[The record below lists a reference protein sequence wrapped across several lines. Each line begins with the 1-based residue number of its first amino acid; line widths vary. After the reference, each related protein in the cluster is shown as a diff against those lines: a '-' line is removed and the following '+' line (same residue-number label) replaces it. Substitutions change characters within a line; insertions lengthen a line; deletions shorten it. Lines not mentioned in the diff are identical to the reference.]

1 MGPSRSEQMHLDR
14 MNRRAPRFFAASVP
28 LVALLAWKNGTGLL
42 PATELTVAL
51 AAVSWLV
58 TRSKVGPRAVSVVHG
73 VAAMGL
79 AALLAHFGRGP
90 LAPDMDVA
98 FFVLLPVLVVFVN
111 PLVIVVAAIAAAASG
126 LLHGVHLG
134 FLALETVACSFVA
147 RSFFDNL
154 AGLEKTVRTRTVEIE
169 RKTRDLE
176 LFLETVDQGFVTLTA
191 SGAIVASSAA
201 FARTFEGDRTDTFF
215 ERLERKDPTFAES
228 SRAAW
233 EQVEDGVLPAPMALA
248 QMPARLVSGERVFSF
263 QYRAVPTSD
272 AKLFVAV
279 VSDITSELA
288 RETAEMEKR
297 EGVLLVQRALAP
309 GERATVTSFLAE
321 GRRIV
326 EQLGTSDD
334 AALLL
339 RAVHTL
345 KGNAAVL
352 GIASVADAC
361 HTLETRLSSRPE
373 AARSFAGLDALPVI
387 ARFRALEA
395 IARPL
400 LDAERARSGLRDD
413 ELARLELLA
422 RHGTDR
428 AARSAVL
435 AALAELRLEP
445 VQAQLDHLGE
455 HARDLA
461 ARLGRAPLAVT
472 VEAHDARMNA
482 HDSGTFWSA
491 FVHLVHNAVDH
502 GIETVSERQAFGKDP
517 TAQLHLRAGEER
529 GSVFVEIEDDGRGID
544 WERVLARARE
554 LGLPALASQ
563 QEALFADGVSTAAR
577 IDDLSGR
584 GIGMGAVR
592 AAVHGLHGALTV
604 HSDAGKGTRIRA
616 TLPLA

>member
-14 MNRRAPRFFAASVP
+14 LNRRAPRLVAACGP
-28 LVALLAWKNGTGLL
+28 LVVLLAWKSGTGLL
-42 PATELTVAL
+42 LATELTVAL
-51 AAVSWLV
+51 AAICWLAARSRIRPRVVSLIHG
-58 TRSKVGPRAVSVVHG
+58 VGAMG
-73 VAAMGL
+73 VAAL
-79 AALLAHFGRGP
+79 VAHFGRGP
-90 LAPDMDVA
+90 LAPDPSVA
-98 FFVLLPVLVVFVN
+98 FFVVLPVLVVFGN
-111 PLVIVVAAIAAAASG
+111 PRVIVVAALAAAATG
-126 LLHGVHLG
+126 LLDGVRLA
-134 FLALETVACSFVA
+134 FLALESVACGLVA
-147 RSFFDNL
+147 RSFFDNF

-201 FARTFEGDRTDTFF
+201 FARRFEGDRTDTFF
-215 ERLERKDPTFAES
+215 ERLERKDPSFAAS

-233 EQVEDGVLPAPMALA
+233 EQVEDGVLPGPMALA

-263 QYRAVPTSD
+263 QYRAAKSGD
-272 AKLFVAV
+272 AQLYIAV

-321 GRRIV
+321 GRRMV

-334 AALLL
+334 VALLL
-339 RAVHTL
+339 RGVHTL

-361 HTLETRLSSRPE
+361 HALETRLSLRPGS
-373 AARSFAGLDALPVI
+373 ARNVSGSDAQPVI
-387 ARFRALEA
+387 ARIEALEA

-400 LDAERARSGLRDD
+400 LEAERARSGLRDE

-422 RHGTDR
+422 RRGNDGDAR
-428 AARSAVL
+428 AAVL

-472 VEAHDARMNA
+472 VEARDARMNA

-502 GIETVSERQAFGKDP
+502 GIETVSERKAFGKDP

-544 WERVLARARE
+544 WDRVEARARE
-554 LGLPALASQ
+554 LGLAALDSRHD
-563 QEALFADGVSTAAR
+563 ALFADGVSTAVR
-577 IDDLSGR
+577 VDDLSGR

-604 HSDAGKGTRIRA
+604 HSDAGKGTRVRA